1 MLILKH
7 VLKYL
12 INRHLAPGTINGTE
26 WNIVHMPV
34 FVIIWQISELK
45 WKLIFL
51 NKIFSLLSLSLLLRL
66 CSCICTR
73 SLHVI
78 CLQRFRDNNRKRQ
91 NHKTRGRNTTP
102 LVEHRKGGTRGLINS
117 YRGSKTISITT
128 VNSPCPMHLFNGWP
142 CTSYT
147 SWLYSFRMTR

>member
-1 MLILKH
+1 M
-7 VLKYL
+7 KYSTYASICDNL
-12 INRHLAPGTINGTE
+12 TNFWTE
-26 WNIVHMPV
+26 VEVN
-34 FVIIWQISELK
+34 L
-45 WKLIFL
+45 L
-51 NKIFSLLSLSLLLRL
+51 NKIFSLSLFSLSVAKVVFLYMYW
-66 CSCICTR
+66 CTR

-128 VNSPCPMHLFNGWP
+128 PSLLPTVNSPCPMHLFNGWP